1 MDVLFWSRCLG
12 KLSLYTMAESVSTV
26 TVQIASESVMW
37 KLFDT
42 DGVLCE
48 NIVTFGKRTWRSC

>member
-1 MDVLFWSRCLG
+1 
-12 KLSLYTMAESVSTV
+12 MAESVSTV